1 MEAQIADALAK
12 GARVVVGGERR
23 RDLPGTFFRPTIL
36 ADCTPEMTVMREETF
51 GPVMPVMRVRDV
63 EEAIRLANDSDL
75 GLSGSVW
82 SGDEARARA
91 VAARLRAGSVCV
103 NDVLVNYFCVEAP
116 LGGVKR
122 SGLGFRHGPE
132 ALRQFTRTETV
143 VEPVPGLRW
152 VTPLVSRRLTFP
164 YRRSVLRLL
173 QWVMRRRY

>member
-1 MEAQIADALAK
+1 
-12 GARVVVGGERR
+12 
-23 RDLPGTFFRPTIL
+23 
-36 ADCTPEMTVMREETF
+36 MTVMREETF
-51 GPVMPVMRVRDV
+51 GPVLPVMRVRDV
-63 EEAIRLANDSDL
+63 EEALRLANDTDL

-91 VAARLRAGSVCV
+91 VAARLQAGSVCV

-143 VEPVPGLRW
+143 VEPAPGLRW
-152 VTPLVSRRLTFP
+152 LTPLISKRLAFP
-164 YRRSVLRLL
+164 YRRRFLRLL
-173 QWVMRRRY
+173 QWVMRNRY